1 MSKFRS
7 FVFFSLSFFISLACA
22 SFALLKEME
31 REREGGRA
39 RERERVCYI
48 ILPGV
53 ETFEYYRYGKL
64 LNLIFLFFGRHCIL
78 YLL

>member
-31 REREGGRA
+31 RERGGGGA
-39 RERERVCYI
+39 RERERECYI